1 MIVPFSGSIIS
12 IPSGWTLCDGTNGT
26 PNLQDKFIV
35 GAGDT
40 YNPGIIGGAINHDH
54 DFTSDSHQHGI
65 SASISIESG
74 ANYGIPTISSQ
85 ETGTTNN
92 GSSLPPYF
100 ALAYI
105 MKT

>member
-26 PNLQDKFIV
+26 PDLQDKFIV

-40 YNPGIIGGAINHDH
+40 YNPGITGGAINHRH
-54 DFTSDSHQHGI
+54 LFTGDGHTHVVEFGDDINAETDLEFSTDSEVIVGLSDS
-65 SASISIESG
+65 E
-74 ANYGIPTISSQ
+74 
-85 ETGTTNN
+85 
-92 GSSLPPYF
+92 SSLPTYY